1 MNEPLNDEEIT
12 GMKKYYE
19 NCMEPKPD
27 VFALLAT
34 IDQLKGDFNNY
45 KEWAKNCCVLL
56 EKERDELKEENAKL
70 KETHE
75 YEIER
80 GRD

>member
-45 KEWAKNCCVLL
+45 
-56 EKERDELKEENAKL
+56 
-70 KETHE
+70 
-75 YEIER
+75 
-80 GRD
+80 